1 MEIAFTNGCI
11 VTWNAN
17 QQPTYAQNKENA
29 VTQCSNTSL
38 SYVEKY
44 KFMFQWNVT
53 ASDGF

>member
-38 SYVEKY
+38 SYVEKN